1 MQLSRRSRPNRVLK
15 NRASGRDPA
24 LCGYCK
30 CSHITEYAAL
40 SKIPHALADG
50 LMLVFQHPAESKR
63 TSLRPPHVSRVL
75 PMRLLLS
82 PLVFIGVA
90 VLALSLGGCAALAE
104 SSQSKAPPPGAVTG
118 MHHVLLT
125 VADLPR
131 SVQFYRDVLGMQLNY
146 STANFAMLRA
156 GSFGVALS
164 THPWEFEKKGE
175 PKGIGMIPHFT
186 TANMDEFAA
195 RLRENGVSWLRAPV
209 RESFGIEAFIIDPDG
224 YQWAVLAPLKP

>member
-1 MQLSRRSRPNRVLK
+1 
-15 NRASGRDPA
+15 
-24 LCGYCK
+24 
-30 CSHITEYAAL
+30 
-40 SKIPHALADG
+40 
-50 LMLVFQHPAESKR
+50 
-63 TSLRPPHVSRVL
+63 
-75 PMRLLLS
+75 
-82 PLVFIGVA
+82 
-90 VLALSLGGCAALAE
+90 
-104 SSQSKAPPPGAVTG
+104 